1 MLHRAM
7 TPSQRTR
14 GGAIWAGL
22 LVLGVGLGLSPR
34 VLRSEVAAQTRN
46 AVQAPMFEV
55 DPFWPKPL
63 PNHWVLGAAVG
74 VWVDAQDHV
83 WMVHRGDNPNT
94 LKGLE
99 MKPPFSEMCCATAPL
114 VLEFDQKGNLL
125 RRWSPGPNDPWMDQE
140 HGIHIDH
147 KNNVWLAGGGGGDSQ
162 ILKYTMDGK
171 FVMQVGK
178 KGARLRAGAARPIND
193 PDSLDME
200 SFGQPTKIVVDPKT
214 NEAYVSD
221 GYVNHRVVVL
231 DADSGKFKRVWG
243 AYGNKPDDTPVLGP
257 LNPHRGN
264 ATAAQP
270 ADRGAAHD
278 PNAPPQQ
285 QFRNPV
291 HCVVVSKDDLVYVCD
306 RQGDRLQVFTKDGK
320 FVKEKLIEPKTMNA
334 GSVWDVALSSDP
346 QQTFLYVADGE
357 NSLIHIL
364 RRDTLDILTAFGEGG
379 RQPGQWHGVH
389 NIATDSQGNIY
400 TTETYEGK
408 RIQKFTYKGLGPVTK
423 PYQGDAVASVR
434 EVDRNSIVSDR
445 SHGIVRRIRALSL
458 ALSACALP
466 AVRHRRRRGRHRP
479 SATRLPRGPPNSPA
493 TCSPSLRTS
502 TAISG
507 SARKRVSS
515 DSTAHASSR
524 GRRAAAVHCRPARFP
539 HSSVPLKVA
548 YGSLLTAAEAWLGS
562 IVAASRAIPPP
573 TVHRPASTRSSRIV
587 AARCGQRP
595 VTGCSATPATAGRA

>member
-1 MLHRAM
+1 MKGR
-7 TPSQRTR
+7 
-14 GGAIWAGL
+14 GAICAGL
-22 LVLGVGLGLSPR
+22 LVLGVGLGLGPR
-34 VLRSEVAAQTRN
+34 LIRSDVVAQTRS

-125 RRWSPGPNDPWMDQE
+125 RHWGPGPNDPWMDQE

-147 KNNVWLAGGGGGDSQ
+147 KNNVWLAGGGGADSQ

-178 KGARLRAGAARPIND
+178 KGARLRAGATRPIND
-193 PDSLDME
+193 PNSLDME

-214 NEAYVSD
+214 NEAFVSD

-231 DADSGKFKRVWG
+231 DADSGQFKRVWG

-264 ATAAQP
+264 ANAAQP

-278 PNAPPQQ
+278 PSAPPQQ

-291 HCVVVSKDDLVYVCD
+291 HCVIISKDDLVYVCD
-306 RQGDRLQVFTKDGK
+306 RQGDRLQVFTKDGT
-320 FVKEKLIEPKTMNA
+320 FVREKLIEPKTMNA

-357 NSLIHIL
+357 NALIHIL
-364 RRDTLDILTAFGEGG
+364 RRDTLEVLTAFGEGG

-400 TTETYEGK
+400 TTETYDGK
-408 RIQKFTYKGLGPVTK
+408 RIQKFTFKGLGPVTK
-423 PYQGDAVASVR
+423 AYQGT
-434 EVDRNSIVSDR
+434 
-445 SHGIVRRIRALSL
+445 
-458 ALSACALP
+458 P
-466 AVRHRRRRGRHRP
+466 
-479 SATRLPRGPPNSPA
+479 
-493 TCSPSLRTS
+493 
-502 TAISG
+502 
-507 SARKRVSS
+507 
-515 DSTAHASSR
+515 
-524 GRRAAAVHCRPARFP
+524 
-539 HSSVPLKVA
+539 
-548 YGSLLTAAEAWLGS
+548 W
-562 IVAASRAIPPP
+562 
-573 TVHRPASTRSSRIV
+573 PASTR
-587 AARCGQRP
+587 
-595 VTGCSATPATAGRA
+595 